1 MIIRVPNTLNV
12 NNSEKY
18 NVSIR
23 LWPDGLSFSGYDP
36 SEKDS
41 FFMETISLDT
51 NVPLAQALKD
61 VFFENVWLS
70 YAYNTLHVVSVSGK
84 YTLVPDSVF
93 SEKDKNLLFSY
104 CFRVDG
110 NLKVLA
116 QPLTG
121 FYSFLLYGMDCEVY
135 EFLVRSLVNP
145 QFIHFLSPM
154 LSDWRKKSL
163 ECYPRQIYAVVHDN
177 GMLNIVCFRQGELL
191 LINSFD
197 CETESDMIY
206 FIMYVCKLLPVS
218 QLEDS
223 VFFCGD
229 RVACEKIIPVVKKYM
244 ERVDFVAPM
253 MRRCRVVADRDL
265 PIDIV
270 TLVECGL

>member
-41 FFMETISLDT
+41 FFTETISLDP
-51 NVPLAQALKD
+51 NVPLVQALKD
-61 VFFENVWLS
+61 VFFENVCLS
-70 YAYNTLHVVSVSGK
+70 YVYNTLHVISLSGK

-93 SEKDKNLLFSY
+93 SEKEKDLLYSY
-104 CFRVDG
+104 CFQVDG
-110 NLKVLA
+110 KLKVLA

-121 FYSFLLYGMDCEVY
+121 FYSFLLYGIEKEAY
-135 EFLVRSLVNP
+135 EFMVRSLVNP

-154 LSDWRKKSL
+154 LSDWRKKSMD
-163 ECYPRQIYAVVHDN
+163 CYPRQIYAVVHD
-177 GMLNIVCFRQGELL
+177 GIVDIVCFRQGELL
-191 LINSFD
+191 LINSFGY
-197 CETESDMIY
+197 ETENDIIY
-206 FIMYVCKLLPVS
+206 FIMYVCKQLPVS

-229 RVACEKIIPVVKKYM
+229 KVVCGNIIPVIKKYI
-244 ERVDFVAPM
+244 ERVDFVAPKI
-253 MRRCRVVADRDL
+253 RSYRVAVDLDL